1 MPPRPLPSRLQPRE
15 RLCALP
21 APRWVGAGDTPQAR
35 DPRSEI
41 AMSRASGEGGESRG
55 RERGG
60 RGLGPARQ
68 AWPWEP
74 GSGQSPEDAAPSL
87 VSQRNRSTGK
97 PRNAPMP
104 ASYPDHRLFGG
115 WPGHGRPRSNPSA
128 RGPGRACG
136 GTAGQESKASAWRW
150 PTRAARA
157 HRTLVSAWRLRL
169 VTSRPRSPRRGPTA
183 GEPAAS
189 APSARTAPAWR
200 AARAEVGGGVGA
212 TAPAT
217 PRPRRPSRAGPRRG
231 PGPCSRPAAA
241 RSSASGFGSVLAGG
255 GSAEGNVEG
264 QTERD
269 RPGDERSRTEPRDVS
284 VPSSHARKEARGQG
298 RGGRGE
304 QRGGVC
310 SWRGP

>member
-1 MPPRPLPSRLQPRE
+1 M
-15 RLCALP
+15 CP
-21 APRWVGAGDTPQAR
+21 ASPTLGGGGGHTPG
-35 DPRSEI
+35 PRSEI
-41 AMSRASGEGGESRG
+41 RDSDEQSL
-55 RERGG
+55 RGG
-60 RGLGPARQ
+60 RG
-68 AWPWEP
+68 EP
-74 GSGQSPEDAAPSL
+74 GQGAAAEGWAPPGKPGRGNPALASPQRTRLPAWCRRGTDRRGSPETPRCPPPTRTTGSLGGGQGTVAPGP
-87 VSQRNRSTGK
+87 T
-97 PRNAPMP
+97 P
-104 ASYPDHRLFGG
+104 ALGG
-115 WPGHGRPRSNPSA
+115 QAVLAGALPAKKARPR
-128 RGPGRACG
+128 RGG
-136 GTAGQESKASAWRW
+136 GQPE
-150 PTRAARA
+150 PRA
-157 HRTLVSAWRLRL
+157 HTGPWSQPWRLRL

-284 VPSSHARKEARGQG
+284 VPSSHARKEARGRG

>member
-1 MPPRPLPSRLQPRE
+1 M
-15 RLCALP
+15 CP
-21 APRWVGAGDTPQAR
+21 ASPTLGGGGGHTPG
-35 DPRSEI
+35 PRSEI
-41 AMSRASGEGGESRG
+41 RDSDEQSL
-55 RERGG
+55 RGG
-60 RGLGPARQ
+60 RREPGQGARRQRAGPRPASLAVGNRLWPVPRGRGSQPGVAEEPIDGEAPKRPDARLLPGPQALWGVARARSPQVQPQRSGARPCLRGHCRPRKQGLGVAV
-68 AWPWEP
+68 A
-74 GSGQSPEDAAPSL
+74 
-87 VSQRNRSTGK
+87 
-97 PRNAPMP
+97 
-104 ASYPDHRLFGG
+104 
-115 WPGHGRPRSNPSA
+115 NPSRA
-128 RGPGRACG
+128 RTQDPWS
-136 GTAGQESKASAWRW
+136 Q
-150 PTRAARA
+150 P
-157 HRTLVSAWRLRL
+157 WRLRL

-284 VPSSHARKEARGQG
+284 VPSSHARKEARGGG